1 MYPLTDLEIDSSIPA
16 NASYWVPKPS
26 EITDEGFGYFRDVWP
41 LVGARAKDVGPLLAW
56 ERRAAAYVASES
68 EDMQSFDALAR
79 VVETYMQDADDNEAD
94 SPAELQADWTS
105 LAGLELGVS
114 GLAHALSNAG
124 FFPAASC
131 RSHPDRNWTDGP
143 VVLFASD
150 RERLARLHPVVGA
163 TGCGLAAD
171 ATRGDPLFAIYARS
185 IIELMDLAQQLF
197 EDRSEFRAIP
207 KTDRKQSSHTLRRPD
222 RQTLF

>member
-1 MYPLTDLEIDSSIPA
+1 MHPLADLEIDSSIPA

-26 EITDEGFGYFRDVWP
+26 DITDEGFGYFRDVWP
-41 LVGARAKDVGPLLAW
+41 LVGARAYDVTPLLAW

-68 EDMQSFDALAR
+68 EDVLSFDALAR
-79 VVETYMQDADDNEAD
+79 GVENYMPDADDNEAEL
-94 SPAELQADWTS
+94 PAELQADWTS

-124 FFPAASC
+124 FYPAASC
-131 RSHPDRNWTDGP
+131 RSHPDRNWTNGP
-143 VVLFASD
+143 IVLFASD
-150 RERLARLHPVVGA
+150 RERLARLHPLAEA
-163 TGCGLAAD
+163 TDCGLAAD

-185 IIELMDLAQQLF
+185 IVELMDLAQQLF

-207 KTDRKQSSHTLRRPD
+207 KTDRKQSKPGLRRPD